1 MGIIL
6 RNLSNTLFSRAR
18 QCVLGLLY
26 LQPDKD
32 FYTNE
37 IIRHTKMGSGVIQR
51 ELKLLSS
58 VGIILVQMV
67 GNQKRYQANQS
78 SPLYNEIRSII
89 IKTFGLSD
97 VIREALQPL
106 QDKILIA
113 FIYGSIAKQT
123 DTVYSDIDIMLIG
136 NDLTYSDFFS
146 TVTEVELKL
155 ARKINPT
162 FYKPQEWKK
171 KLKEQNSFI
180 KNIINQPKIFLIGTN
195 DELKKFG

>member
-89 IKTFGLSD
+89 IKTFGLS
-97 VIREALQPL
+97 LL
-106 QDKILIA
+106 
-113 FIYGSIAKQT
+113 GCS
-123 DTVYSDIDIMLIG
+123 
-136 NDLTYSDFFS
+136 
-146 TVTEVELKL
+146 
-155 ARKINPT
+155 
-162 FYKPQEWKK
+162 
-171 KLKEQNSFI
+171 
-180 KNIINQPKIFLIGTN
+180 
-195 DELKKFG
+195 